1 MFPACE
7 SSRNNILANR
17 SAGKMPC
24 GAVLVPLTQKFRHKQ
39 VTARGLETAV
49 NSKAMAGIARS
60 IELYNSAYRLAW
72 QHISEQQKREQSDV
86 AQRLHESIARQ
97 LKEGASLD
105 VLVASEALSE
115 LTK

>member
-1 MFPACE
+1 MSPFGGKPDIASKGME
-7 SSRNNILANR
+7 PKSSGTNKL
-17 SAGKMPC
+17 P
-24 GAVLVPLTQKFRHKQ
+24 
-39 VTARGLETAV
+39 RGLETAV
-49 NSKAMAGIARS
+49 NSKAMARIARS
-60 IELYNSAYRLAW
+60 IDLYNSAYRLAW

-105 VLVASEALSE
+105 VLIASEALSE

>member
-1 MFPACE
+1 M
-7 SSRNNILANR
+7 
-17 SAGKMPC
+17 AG
-24 GAVLVPLTQKFRHKQ
+24 GEAVGRPRGQGPQQSHGTQKFRPKQ

-49 NSKAMAGIARS
+49 NSKAMVGIARS
-60 IELYNSAYRLAW
+60 IDLYNSAYRLAW
-72 QHISEQQKREQSDV
+72 QHVSERQKREQPDV

-105 VLVASEALSE
+105 VLIASEALSE